1 MNVAHAT
8 AVIACRLPIMEQS
21 PGRLVDDGED
31 TPKANGRNQW
41 IADLGIRRN
50 VNVRFFRFPNQQLP
64 DCNRP
69 RPDALTLT
77 PREPC
82 RTDSEQSDGK
92 QGEANRHRY
101 CDGIPVGR

>member
-41 IADLGIRRN
+41 IADIGIRCN
-50 VNVRFFRFPNQQLP
+50 VNVRFFRF
-64 DCNRP
+64 
-69 RPDALTLT
+69 LTNSCLT
-77 PREPC
+77 ATGQRMP
-82 RTDSEQSDGK
+82 K
-92 QGEANRHRY
+92 
-101 CDGIPVGR
+101 